1 MAGQA
6 ASGFR
11 IDARGCRT
19 RTLLAGGSLLA
30 LALGISP
37 GAAQSMLFWD
47 GDNPALHGNNTVDGG
62 SGTWTAGLGPLDSH
76 WTDQTGASISGFTPN
91 PGFAVFQGSAGTVT
105 INSGQGSVGVTGISF
120 AVDGYQIVGAPLAL
134 RGANGATVISVGDGT
149 GASGAMTASIA
160 AQISGNSRLVKEGRG
175 TLELGGANAFSGG
188 TAIRS
193 GVIRLLNE
201 RALGAGP
208 ITMSDGTTLSFAVSP
223 WQTMGSVSIE
233 GGVNFDVD
241 QYQDASLNQ
250 AISGTGGFTKSGL
263 GTLSLYGDNSFGG
276 DIHVKEGRLWV
287 DNWSGQAD
295 RAIPDAARVT
305 VDAGAVIAFQKGETI
320 GALTGAGLVDITYA
334 GDLGLKVVHAEDA
347 IFAGNISGG
356 DPARPGFPPSYGFTK
371 AGTGKLVLSG
381 SSDSQTAFLVNGG
394 ALVVDGSI
402 ASGLVDVGSGN
413 LSGSGR
419 IAGAVQVYGGTITG
433 HSGQTLTIG
442 GRLSLAPASI
452 VDVSLGAPG
461 NAPIFSVA
469 GNLILDGT
477 LNISDAGGFGAGV
490 YRLMTYGGAL
500 TDRGLVVGA
509 MPGGVA
515 TGDLSVQTSVTGQVN
530 LVSSVGATLAFW
542 DGGNPAS
549 HGNGRVDG
557 GSGDWRADGNN
568 WTDQAGAMN
577 GRFKPLPTFAIF
589 QGSAGIVTVD
599 DRAGAISATGIQFST
614 DGYRLEGS
622 AIDLQGTGGQSIIRV
637 GNGSPSGAGTTATIA
652 SVLSGNTTLIKND
665 YGTLIL
671 EGTNTY
677 SGGTAIRGGTLQV
690 SRDDNLGA
698 LAGALSL
705 SDGTLKTT
713 ASFETM
719 RAITLAGTGGFD
731 VAAGTTLGLASAVA
745 GDGDLV
751 KQGSGTLILAG
762 AGSYRNT
769 FVRAGTLVGNA
780 GSISGNLNNAAT
792 VVFDQS
798 TDASFAGDA
807 MALDGTKGV
816 LIKRG
821 PGALT
826 LTGKSLLDWQ
836 VEAGSLVSSADR
848 FAGNISIGAGTAFNL
863 RQMSDASYAGTV
875 SGVGNLLKQGDGLL
889 QLTGDS
895 SAFAGATLVESGVL
909 SVAGKLGGTVDVR
922 PGARLQGNGSIGTV
936 SVAGTVAPGNSIG
949 TLNIAGDIYLVSGST
964 YEVEV
969 AGNGASDRIAATGK
983 ATLAGSK
990 VAVTALDAK
999 TSYLDGRSYTILT
1012 AAGSI
1017 TGSFDPAVLSR
1028 SAFLDA
1034 ALLQSAN
1041 TIDLKIALKE
1051 TGPVFGKVAN
1061 TYNQKQTAGALDTLQ
1076 QSGAPLA
1083 LYNKLLLL
1091 SADEAR
1097 AAFDGLSGE
1106 VNASTVTGLLEDSR
1120 FTRDAIND
1128 RLRSAFETVGAEPL
1142 PLIGYGE
1149 DAQDIKTA
1157 SFAPAER
1164 YGAWGSVFG
1173 SWGHFGSDGNAAKL
1187 SRSIGGFVTGVDGLI
1202 TDDVRLGFL
1211 AGYSHSSL
1219 RVDDRRSSASA
1230 DNYHLG
1236 IYGGT
1241 AWGALALR
1249 SGLAY
1254 TWSQIDSSRQVAF
1267 PGFTDSLTGD
1277 YRAGTTQ
1284 VFGELGYGIKAGTV
1298 AIEPFANLAYVNVHT
1313 NGFSEQGG
1321 ASTLTVYG
1329 GSNDST
1335 FTTLGFRASSDLD
1348 IGAAR
1353 ATVRGMIGW
1362 RHAYGD
1368 VTPTVSQAFT
1378 GSNAFTIA
1386 GAPIAKD
1393 AAVIEAGLDLA
1404 IAPQATLGVSYH
1416 GQVGSRTSDHGVRA
1430 DLNIRF

>member
-1 MAGQA
+1 MAGLA

-11 IDARGCRT
+11 IDALGCRT

-30 LALGISP
+30 LALGIPSV
-37 GAAQSMLFWD
+37 AAQSMLFWD
-47 GDNPALHGNNTVDGG
+47 GGNPALHGNNTVDGG

-76 WTDQTGASISGFTPN
+76 WTDQAGAAIGGFTPN

-105 INSGQGSVGVTGISF
+105 VNNGQGSVGVTGISF

-134 RGANGATVISVGDGT
+134 RGANGATVVSVGDGT
-149 GASGAMTASIA
+149 GASGSMTASIA
-160 AQISGNSRLVKEGRG
+160 AQISGNSRLVKEGLG
-175 TLELGGANAFSGG
+175 TLELAGTNAFSGG

-193 GVIRLLNE
+193 GVVRLLNE

-223 WQTMGSVSIE
+223 WQTMGSVSVE
-233 GGVNFDVD
+233 GDVTFDVD
-241 QYQDASLNQ
+241 QYQDASLNK

-263 GTLSLYGDNSFGG
+263 GTLSLYGDNSFAG
-276 DIHVKEGRLWV
+276 DIHVKQGRLWV

-334 GDLGLKVVHAEDA
+334 GDLGLKVVHADDA

-356 DPARPGFPPSYGFTK
+356 DPARPGFPASYGFTK

-381 SSDSQTAFLVNGG
+381 NSDSQTAFLVNDG

-442 GRLSLAPASI
+442 GGLSLAPASI
-452 VDVSLGAPG
+452 VDVGLGAPG
-461 NAPIFSVA
+461 NAPLFSVA

-490 YRLMTYGGAL
+490 YRLITYGGGL
-500 TDRGLVVGA
+500 TDRGLVIGA
-509 MPGGVA
+509 MPAGVA
-515 TGDLSVQTSVTGQVN
+515 TGDLSVQTAVTGQVN

-542 DGGNPAS
+542 DGGSPAS
-549 HGNGRVDG
+549 HGNGQVDG

-568 WTDQAGAMN
+568 WTDQAGIMN

-599 DRAGAISATGIQFST
+599 DRAGAISATGMQFST
-614 DGYRLEGS
+614 DGDRLEGS
-622 AIDLQGTGGQSIIRV
+622 GIDLQGTGGQSIIRV

-652 SVLSGNTTLIKND
+652 SVLSGTTALIKND
-665 YGTLIL
+665 YGALIL
-671 EGTNTY
+671 EGTNSY
-677 SGGTAIRGGTLQV
+677 SGGTEIRGGTLQV
-690 SRDDNLGA
+690 SRDGNLGA
-698 LAGALSL
+698 SAGELRLSG
-705 SDGTLKTT
+705 GTLKTT
-713 ASFETM
+713 ASFETT
-719 RAITLAGTGGFD
+719 RAITLAGAGVFD
-731 VAAGTTLGLASAVA
+731 VATGTTLGLGSVVV

-751 KQGSGTLILAG
+751 KQGSGALVLAG
-762 AGSYRNT
+762 TGGYRNT
-769 FVRAGTLVGNA
+769 FVKAGTLVGNA
-780 GSISGNLNNAAT
+780 SSISGNLNNAAT

-798 TDASFAGDA
+798 TNANFAGDA
-807 MALDGTKGV
+807 IALDGTKGV

-821 PGALT
+821 SGALT
-826 LTGKSLLDWQ
+826 LTGKSSLDWR

-863 RQMSDASYAGTV
+863 RQMSDAIYAGTV
-875 SGVGNLLKQGDGLL
+875 SGAGNLLKQGDGLL

-895 SAFAGATLVESGVL
+895 SAFAGATVVESGVL
-909 SVAGKLGGTVDVR
+909 SVAGKLGGSVNVR
-922 PGARLQGNGSIGTV
+922 AGARLQGNGSIGTV

-949 TLNIAGDIYLVSGST
+949 MLNIAGDISLVSGST

-969 AGNGASDRIAATGK
+969 AGNGASDRISATGK

-999 TSYLDGRSYTILT
+999 TSYQDGQSYTILA
-1012 AAGSI
+1012 AAGGIS
-1017 TGSFDPAVLSR
+1017 GGFDPAVLSH

-1034 ALLQSAN
+1034 TLLQSAE

-1061 TYNQKQTAGALDTLQ
+1061 TYNQTQTAGALDTLQ

-1091 SADEAR
+1091 SGDEAR
-1097 AAFDGLSGE
+1097 AAFDSLSGE
-1106 VNASTVTGLLEDSR
+1106 INASTVTGLIEDSR

-1128 RLRSAFETVGAEPL
+1128 RLRSAFETVGAEPRL
-1142 PLIGYGE
+1142 MAYGE
-1149 DAQDIKTA
+1149 DAREITTA
-1157 SFAPAER
+1157 SVPAER
-1164 YGAWGSVFG
+1164 YAAWGSVVG

-1187 SRSIGGFVTGVDGLI
+1187 SRSVGGFVTGVDGLI

-1219 RVDDRRSSASA
+1219 KVDDRRSSAST

-1241 AWGALALR
+1241 EWGALALR

-1254 TWSQIDSSRQVAF
+1254 TWSEIDSSRKVSF
-1267 PGFTDSLTGD
+1267 PGFTDSLTRS

-1284 VFGELGYGIKAGTV
+1284 VFGELGYAIKPGNV
-1298 AIEPFANLAYVNVHT
+1298 AFEPFANLAYVNVHA
-1313 NGFSEQGG
+1313 NGFTEQGG
-1321 ASTLTVYG
+1321 ASAVTVHG

-1335 FTTLGFRASSDLD
+1335 FTTIGVRASSDLD
-1348 IGAAR
+1348 IGTAR
-1353 ATVRGMIGW
+1353 ATARGMIGW

-1368 VTPTVSQAFT
+1368 GTPTVSQAFT
-1378 GSNAFTIA
+1378 GSSAFTIA
-1386 GAPIAKD
+1386 GTPVAGN
-1393 AAVIEAGLDLA
+1393 AAVIEAGLDFA
-1404 IAPQATLGVSYH
+1404 IVPQATLGVSYH
-1416 GQVGSRTSDHGVRA
+1416 GQVGSRASDHGVQA
-1430 DLNIRF
+1430 DLNVRF